1 MPTINRLQPRKKEE
15 GNQRNENT
23 PERVLR
29 QQFYNTTKWRKARQ
43 YHITREPL
51 CQECLKEG
59 RVYAG
64 TLEDPIQV
72 HHKRSPFING
82 EINWELGLD
91 DNNLE
96 TICSYHHGLEH
107 GGPEKTPEQIIEELD
122 KLLQ

>member
-15 GNQRNENT
+15 GNQRNEHT

-43 YHITREPL
+43 YHIIREPL
-51 CQECLKEG
+51 CQQCLKEG
-59 RVYAG
+59 KVYGG

-91 DNNLE
+91 DSNLE

-107 GGPEKTPEQIIEELD
+107 GGHEKTPEQIIEELD
-122 KLLQ
+122 NLLK